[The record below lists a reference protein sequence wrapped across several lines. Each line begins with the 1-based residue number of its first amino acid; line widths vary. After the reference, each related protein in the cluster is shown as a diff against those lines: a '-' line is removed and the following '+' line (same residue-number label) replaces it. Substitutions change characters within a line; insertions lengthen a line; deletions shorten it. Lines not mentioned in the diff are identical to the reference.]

1 MEQVISGV
9 KTLQGFRAVADLGS
23 NTFHLVVGRFEGENR
38 DILLHRREA
47 VGIGKDGM
55 SKKRILPDAIER
67 ALGVLNSFAAELR
80 ELGMD
85 ATDADVYATS
95 AFRNAENAHEVLMEI
110 EIGTGFR
117 PRIISGQE
125 EAGLIFQG
133 VLGSGVLKDK
143 EDSLVVDIGGG
154 SVEFIL
160 CRGKRAVWQ
169 ESLEIGGLR
178 LMERFHYADPLP
190 PHELS
195 AMELHL
201 KEVLKPVKEQIA
213 GLTGLNL
220 VGCSGSFD
228 TMIDIRN
235 ALNSSQWMPAEAS
248 SVHELSRGDFLGLF
262 DRIVP
267 LSLEER
273 LVIPGMIPLRA
284 GMMVVALSLVK
295 VLLEET
301 CSPGIRVS
309 TWSLKEGALLQ
320 HFQPS
325 ADAVHKGR

>member
-9 KTLQGFRAVADLGS
+9 YTLQGFRAVADLGS
-23 NTFHLVVGRFEGENR
+23 NTFHLMVGRFEGEKR
-38 DILLHRREA
+38 EILLHRREA

-55 SKKRILPDAIER
+55 AKKRILPDAIER
-67 ALGVLNSFAAELR
+67 ALGVLQSFAAELR
-80 ELGMD
+80 QLGME
-85 ATDADVYATS
+85 AADADVYATS
-95 AFRNAENAHEVLMEI
+95 AFRNAENAQEVLREI
-110 EIGTGFR
+110 ERCSGFR

-133 VLGSGVLKDK
+133 VLGSGVLKDE
-143 EDSLVVDIGGG
+143 EDALVVDIGGG

-160 CRGKRAVWQ
+160 CRGKKTVWQ

-190 PHELS
+190 SYELS

-201 KEVLKPVKEQIA
+201 KEVLKPVKEKIS

-235 ALNSSQWMPAEAS
+235 ALNSGQWIPAENSAM
-248 SVHELSRGDFLGLF
+248 HELSRPDFLGLF
-262 DRIVP
+262 HRILP

-273 LVIPGMIPLRA
+273 LSIPGMIPLRA
-284 GMMVVALSLVK
+284 GMMVVALCLVK

-301 CSPGIRVS
+301 ASPGIRVS
-309 TWSLKEGALLQ
+309 TWSLKEGALLH
-320 HFQPS
+320 HFPHTT
-325 ADAVHKGR
+325 DAVDQGR